1 MGSRI
6 INNKE
11 SLMVFLKGGHMQLI
25 LKSQVIGI
33 VISGQE
39 KVRIDTL
46 FPSKCVTLHFAEV
59 VHPLCHSVF
68 ELAKTVTSMVD
79 EIKIKQRQAA

>member
-6 INNKE
+6 INNQE
-11 SLMVFLKGGHMQLI
+11 SLMVFLKGGHMHLI

-33 VISGQE
+33 VISGMD

-46 FPSKCVTLHFAEV
+46 YPGKSVTLPFAEIT
-59 VHPLCHSVF
+59 HPICASVF
-68 ELAKTVTSMVD
+68 ELSKAITAMVD
-79 EIKIKQRQAA
+79 EIKSMQSQAA